1 MLLCLFIKNLAENNV
16 LVDDV
21 VLIAFIDDLRL
32 YFNVDIRTF
41 EKLFRQRY
49 LIWFPPFISCEDHI
63 ELRSRHLHF
72 PAFVIV
78 LAGALK
84 VFVIALCQI

>member
-41 EKLFRQRY
+41 KNSFDKDILSGFRPLFSVK
-49 LIWFPPFISCEDHI
+49 II
-63 ELRSRHLHF
+63 
-72 PAFVIV
+72 
-78 LAGALK
+78 
-84 VFVIALCQI
+84 